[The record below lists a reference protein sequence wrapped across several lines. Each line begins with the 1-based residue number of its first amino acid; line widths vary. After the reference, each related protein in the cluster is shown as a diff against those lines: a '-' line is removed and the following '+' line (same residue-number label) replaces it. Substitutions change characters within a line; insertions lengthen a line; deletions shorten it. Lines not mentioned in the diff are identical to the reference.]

1 MSFAPIVSLISEIN
15 IVRKIFFLQWALY
28 FAIVFLASEKNG
40 KTKQVSRRRRASS
53 LYTRASTN
61 AFRKLGRCKDDK
73 REKKREKSIGK
84 THGKLQKKTKQN
96 NRNSSFLRNN
106 SFFTLQILL
115 RTKEEGRKMRCK
127 TLLTHFRTNPF
138 LISVVRSIIFYIKGK
153 IAFKR

>member
-1 MSFAPIVSLISEIN
+1 MSFAPSVSLISEIN
-15 IVRKIFFLQWALY
+15 IVHNISFLQWALY

-40 KTKQVSRRRRASS
+40 KNKTGVEAATCFFS
-53 LYTRASTN
+53 LHSGINKCIKETRAVQGWQK
-61 AFRKLGRCKDDK
+61 RKKTR
-73 REKKREKSIGK
+73 KKYWEDTRKAA
-84 THGKLQKKTKQN
+84 KKTKQN